1 MKNKPL
7 IFTGIGI
14 FTILFLAY
22 FGGSKYY
29 DNRFLPNTLMGEIE
43 LSGLTI
49 DEAKRV
55 ITQDLHTNT
64 VTVTEDEETV
74 TTFTPY
80 DLDAKVESDAFLKK
94 VKNEQNNWTWPIAF
108 FKGEKVETSEIAVQF
123 DEAALA
129 KLVET
134 LTLSKAERISPVS
147 ANVQSKNGT
156 FVIEPEVPGNIID
169 ADLLEEQLV
178 QTMVSSEDSVA
189 LEDAYVL
196 PALTAESDE
205 LKQVV
210 EKLQGLT
217 DVTITYSLGGE
228 EIVVPKEQLATWLSL
243 DNNGE
248 PTVDIEAAKT
258 YLQTLHDKYATYEKT
273 RTFKSTNR
281 GEVQVPPGE
290 YGWSIAIEAE
300 SKNLASYILAGKDI
314 KTTPEILGSG
324 YHEDG
329 TDIGSTYI
337 EVDLQNQMMYYYK
350 NGERLLETP
359 IVSGHTTTPTPVGVF
374 YAWNKEEDAELI
386 GYNPRR
392 GNDYAQPVNYWIPVD
407 WTGVGIH
414 DAGWQTSFSSDQW
427 VNNGSNGCINTPP
440 GAMEKLF
447 SLMDVG
453 TPVIFF

>member
-14 FTILFLAY
+14 LTLLILAY

-29 DNRFLPNTLMGEIE
+29 DNRFLPNTIMGDTE

-55 ITQDLHTNT
+55 VTQDLHANT
-64 VTVTEDEETV
+64 VTVTENGETV
-74 TTFTPY
+74 TTFTPF
-80 DLDAKVESDAFLKK
+80 DLDAKVDSDAFLKK
-94 VKNEQNNWTWPIAF
+94 VKNEQNSWAWPVAF
-108 FKGEKVETSEIAVQF
+108 FKDNKVETSEIAVQF

-129 KLVET
+129 QLVET
-134 LTLSKAERISPVS
+134 LTVSKEDRIAPVS
-147 ANVQSKNGT
+147 ANVQSKDGT
-156 FVIEPEVPGNIID
+156 FVIEHEVPGNVID
-169 ADLLEEQLV
+169 TDRLKEQLV
-178 QTMVSSEDSVA
+178 QTVISSADTVA
-189 LEDAYVL
+189 LEDTYVL

-217 DVTITYSLGGE
+217 DVNITYTLAGE
-228 EIVVPKEQLATWLSL
+228 EIVVPKDQIATWLSL

-248 PTVDIEAAKT
+248 PTVDREAVKT
-258 YLQTLHDKYATYEKT
+258 YLQTLHDQYATYEKT

-290 YGWSIAIEAE
+290 YGWSIAMEAE
-300 SKNLASYILAGKDI
+300 SENLAAYVLAGEDVKA
-314 KTTPEILGSG
+314 TPEILGSG

-329 TDIGSTYI
+329 TDVGSTYV
-337 EVDLQNQMMYYYK
+337 EVDLQNQMMYFYK

-359 IVSGHTTTPTPVGVF
+359 IVSGHTTTPTPIGVF

-407 WTGVGIH
+407 WTGIGIH
-414 DAGWQTSFSSDQW
+414 DAGWQASFASDQW
-427 VNNGSNGCINTPP
+427 VNSGSNGCINTPP